1 MEYVSNTEKE
11 IRQIID
17 LIRNDLNS
25 FPDKKITLDARKII
39 SEVSKSALT
48 GGFTPKNQA
57 AAAVFLACQKANLP
71 ITIPNI
77 AKYADTSPST
87 IKNVCEKFNSKLNI
101 NF

>member
-1 MEYVSNTEKE
+1 MS
-11 IRQIID
+11 IPGDGII
-17 LIRNDLNS
+17 
-25 FPDKKITLDARKII
+25 PDKKITLLTREII

-57 AAAVFLACQKANLP
+57 AAAVFLACQKANFP
-71 ITIPNI
+71 ITIPSI

-87 IKNVCEKFNSKLNI
+87 MNNVCEKFNSKLNI